1 MMMFVSRRILPG
13 IRVDLFAAF
22 LDGARHGF
30 EIGGINTAGEAQET
44 LAWCSDGFDQ
54 AAREIQHLALV
65 RRIEAVDLLDSF
77 VFDSLCHNGTNV
89 GKRIFDVK
97 GARIA
102 GCKRS

>member
-1 MMMFVSRRILPG
+1 
-13 IRVDLFAAF
+13 
-22 LDGARHGF
+22 
-30 EIGGINTAGEAQET
+30 
-44 LAWCSDGFDQ
+44 
-54 AAREIQHLALV
+54 LV
-65 RRIEAVDLLDSF
+65 RRIEAVYLLDNF